1 MRTGERKMM
10 IEIDSGWIE
19 DLMACKRKVEDRDF
33 RKHTIE
39 QLMKE
44 AIFEFNNRYA
54 KNKQS
59 ERGNN
64 ENH

>member
-54 KNKQS
+54 KK
-59 ERGNN
+59 
-64 ENH
+64 